1 MSKCDESDTFSMQDT
16 DNRRCYCDDTPQ
28 NYGGPAPDGSV
39 GCNMACQGD
48 STEKCGGPSRLNVY
62 QFNASALPARPSG
75 SAKPGGVNETAILP
89 FTYQGC
95 YTDDMQG
102 GRALSNEQPDNNTLT
117 IESCIAMCTAAG
129 YNIAGAEYATQ
140 CFCDNYLHNSPKLVN
155 DRECNMNC
163 AGSSGEKCGAGGRLS
178 MYSNGTMG
186 NFSIPGA
193 QTDGIP
199 GNWTYQGCYSDIDG
213 ARTLEYKMVNPTNN
227 SNVNCLSL
235 CAAYGYNAGGT
246 EYGEECYC
254 GDVAGVIAS
263 GATKQPESDCNMLC
277 TDDKGKNGG
286 YICGGP
292 SRLSYY
298 TWTGD
303 PLYNWNYASGNDA
316 GKYEFFISGPVIPL
330 ITAPSRN
337 GKVTFLEKFGTS
349 PANNGTGAYEM
360 DYSLV
365 GTANA
370 SYSDV
375 WREMH
380 VKTDVFCAAS
390 ITLPDRAAR
399 QIDIGGWSGDST
411 FGVRLYWPD
420 GKPGVHGQND
430 WQENQFEVSLLN
442 GRWYPSAMTLANGS
456 ILVMGGEEGSNGAPV
471 PTLEVLPSPSGE
483 VITCDYLQRTD
494 PNNLYPFLVV
504 LPSGGILVAYY
515 NEARILDPVSLQT
528 KRTLP
533 NIPGAVYNDAGGR
546 TYPFQGTAMVLPQ
559 HAPYSDP
566 LELLICGGSVPF
578 TEIALDNCVTI
589 APDVP
594 NANWTLERMPSKRL
608 MPNIVALPDGTY
620 LMLNGARKGRAGFGL
635 AKDPNLSSV
644 HYDPTKPIGSR
655 MTVMANTTIERL
667 YHSEA
672 VLLDDAR
679 VLVSGSD
686 PEDTGPDP
694 APQEYRT
701 EIFSPPYILNGG
713 ARPEFNLSNLDWSYG
728 QQVSFPIT
736 ATGSGSV
743 GSYRVSLMGSVAST
757 HGNSMGQRTFFP
769 AATCSGSSCSVTAP
783 PNANVCPPGW
793 FQMFLLDGNNVPS
806 HAMWIRIGGDPA
818 NLGNWPDHP
827 DFQPLPGMGSVEPL
841 L

>member
-1 MSKCDESDTFSMQDT
+1 MSKFDRSDILSMQNT
-16 DNRRCYCDDTPQ
+16 DCRRCYCDDAPQ
-28 NYGGPAPDGSV
+28 NYGGPAPDGST
-39 GCNMACQGD
+39 GCNMPCQGD
-48 STEKCGGPSRLNVY
+48 NTEKCGGPGRLNVY
-62 QFNASALPARPSG
+62 QFNSSALPAQPSG
-75 SAKPGGVNETAILP
+75 PAKPGNVNETAILP

-102 GRALSNEQPDNNTLT
+102 GRALSNQQPDNNTLT
-117 IESCIAMCTAAG
+117 IESCVAMCTAAG

-186 NFSIPGA
+186 NFSTPSA
-193 QTDGIP
+193 QQDGIP

-227 SNVNCLSL
+227 SNANCLSL

-254 GDVAGVIAS
+254 GDIAGVTAS

-277 TDDKGKNGG
+277 TNDKGKNGG

-303 PLYNWNYASGNDA
+303 PLYNWDFASGNNA

-330 ITAPSRN
+330 ITTPSRN
-337 GKVTFLEKFGTS
+337 GKITFLEKFGTS

-365 GTANA
+365 GKASA

-390 ITLPDRAAR
+390 LTLPDRAGR
-399 QIDIGGWSGDST
+399 QIDVGGWSGDST

-442 GRWYPSAMTLANGS
+442 GRWYPSAMTMANGS
-456 ILVMGGEEGSNGAPV
+456 ILVMGGEDGSNGAPV

-483 VITCDYLQRTD
+483 VARIQTICILS
-494 PNNLYPFLVV
+494 LLC
-504 LPSGGILVAYY
+504 SHLVASSWPTTMKPESSTQSACRLSERCPTYRGPSTTTQ
-515 NEARILDPVSLQT
+515 EVARILTRVLLWSFLSMHHTVSL
-528 KRTLP
+528 
-533 NIPGAVYNDAGGR
+533 
-546 TYPFQGTAMVLPQ
+546 
-559 HAPYSDP
+559 
-566 LELLICGGSVPF
+566 
-578 TEIALDNCVTI
+578 
-589 APDVP
+589 
-594 NANWTLERMPSKRL
+594 
-608 MPNIVALPDGTY
+608 
-620 LMLNGARKGRAGFGL
+620 
-635 AKDPNLSSV
+635 LSSSSAAEACLS
-644 HYDPTKPIGSR
+644 P
-655 MTVMANTTIERL
+655 RL
-667 YHSEA
+667 
-672 VLLDDAR
+672 
-679 VLVSGSD
+679 
-686 PEDTGPDP
+686 
-694 APQEYRT
+694 
-701 EIFSPPYILNGG
+701 
-713 ARPEFNLSNLDWSYG
+713 LS
-728 QQVSFPIT
+728 IT
-736 ATGSGSV
+736 ASRSH
-743 GSYRVSLMGSVAST
+743 L
-757 HGNSMGQRTFFP
+757 
-769 AATCSGSSCSVTAP
+769 TCPT
-783 PNANVCPPGW
+783 
-793 FQMFLLDGNNVPS
+793 
-806 HAMWIRIGGDPA
+806 RIG
-818 NLGNWPDHP
+818 
-827 DFQPLPGMGSVEPL
+827 PLSACHRSVSCRTSSRCPMAHT
-841 L
+841 

>member
-1 MSKCDESDTFSMQDT
+1 M
-16 DNRRCYCDDTPQ
+16 P
-28 NYGGPAPDGSV
+28 
-39 GCNMACQGD
+39 CQGD
-48 STEKCGGPSRLNVY
+48 NTETCGGPGRLNVY
-62 QFNASALPARPSG
+62 QFNSSVLPAQSASPTGSGGPS
-75 SAKPGGVNETAILP
+75 APTNAAGVNASAILP

-95 YTDDMQG
+95 YTDNMPG
-102 GRALSNEQPDNNTLT
+102 GRALSNQQPDNSTLT
-117 IESCIAMCTAAG
+117 VESCIAMCTASG
-129 YNIAGAEYATQ
+129 YKIAGMEYGVQ
-140 CFCDNYLHNSPKLVN
+140 CFCDQFLHNTPQLAK
-155 DRECNMNC
+155 DTDCNMNC
-163 AGSSGEKCGAGGRLS
+163 GGSSGEKCGAGGRIS
-178 MYSNGTMG
+178 IYSNGTMG
-186 NFSIPGA
+186 NFTNPTA
-193 QTDGIP
+193 QTTGIP

-235 CAAYGYNAGGT
+235 CAKYGYNAGGT
-246 EYGEECYC
+246 EYGQECYC

-263 GATKQPESDCNMLC
+263 GATKQPDSDCNMLC
-277 TDDKGKNGG
+277 TDNQNSNGG

-303 PLYNWNYASGNDA
+303 PLYSWDFASGNDA
-316 GKYEFFISGPVIPL
+316 GSYEFLMSGPVIPL
-330 ITAPSRN
+330 ITSPSRN

-360 DYSLV
+360 DYSMV
-365 GTANA
+365 GKANA
-370 SYSDV
+370 SYSDI

-380 VKTDVFCAAS
+380 VKTDIFCSAGL
-390 ITLPDRAAR
+390 TLPDRAGR
-399 QIDIGGWSGDST
+399 QIDVGGWAGDAT
-411 FGVRLYWPD
+411 YGIRLYWPD
-420 GKPGVHGQND
+420 GSPGVPGKND

-442 GRWYPSAMTLANGS
+442 GRWYPSAMMMANGS

-483 VITCDYLQRTD
+483 VVQCDYLQRTD

-528 KRTLP
+528 QRTLP
-533 NIPGAVYNDAGGR
+533 NIPGAVYNNDGGR

-589 APDVP
+589 TPEVP
-594 NANWTLERMPSKRL
+594 NANWTIERMPSKRL

-620 LMLNGARKGRAGFGL
+620 LILNGARQGRAGFGL
-635 AKDPNLSSV
+635 ASDPNLSSV
-644 HYDPTKPIGSR
+644 HYDPSKPSGSR
-655 MTVMANTTIERL
+655 MTVMANTTIARL

-672 VLLDDAR
+672 ILLDDAR

-686 PEDTGPDP
+686 PEDERPF

-701 EIFSPPYILNGG
+701 EIWSPPYILNGA
-713 ARPEFNLSNLDWSYG
+713 ARPAFNLSNLDWSYG
-728 QQVSFPIT
+728 QQVSFPVT
-736 ATGSGSV
+736 ATASGSF
-743 GSYRVSLMGSVAST
+743 GSYRVSLMGAVAST

-769 AATCSGSSCSVTAP
+769 ATSCSSLSCTVTAP

-806 HAMWIRIGGDPA
+806 HATWVRIGGDPG
-818 NLGNWPDHP
+818 NLGDWPNYS
-827 DFQPLPGMGSVEPL
+827 DFQPLPGMGPVERL
-841 L
+841 F